1 MSKKLNIIEAMK
13 MPIGTLFEVI
23 LNGEEFGCVAKIL
36 ESSVQSK
43 KQLVWDNRANSSIVV
58 TDAISRAIFTP
69 IQQPVSFMEIVK
81 TKRKVKVECDKYFN
95 IDEYRWLHQILQ
107 KIIEN
112 NYGNE
117 DKALNDFITK
127 GKWYI
132 EESED
137 DSNE

>member
-23 LNGEEFGCVAKIL
+23 LNGEEFGCIAKIL

-58 TDAISRAIFTP
+58 TDSISRAIFTP
-69 IQQPVSFMEIVK
+69 IQQPVSFMEAVK
-81 TKRKVKVECDKYFN
+81 SGKRVKAECDGYFKDDKYS
-95 IDEYRWLHQILQ
+95 DLHEVLTA
-107 KIIEN
+107 IIEN
-112 NYGNE
+112 NPRTTNI
-117 DKALNDFITK
+117 ALNSFITE

-132 EESED
+132 EESEA